1 MNEVNRHPNL
11 DGIVIKS
18 TTFLLVGFEY
28 IYLTLCVDK
37 VNSNL
42 FFVWSSVW
50 ILLPT
55 KSNKSYIEFKDHNV

>member
-1 MNEVNRHPNL
+1 MNEGKWHPNL

-18 TTFLLVGFEY
+18 KTFLLVGFEY

-42 FFVWSSVW
+42 FYV
-50 ILLPT
+50 
-55 KSNKSYIEFKDHNV
+55 